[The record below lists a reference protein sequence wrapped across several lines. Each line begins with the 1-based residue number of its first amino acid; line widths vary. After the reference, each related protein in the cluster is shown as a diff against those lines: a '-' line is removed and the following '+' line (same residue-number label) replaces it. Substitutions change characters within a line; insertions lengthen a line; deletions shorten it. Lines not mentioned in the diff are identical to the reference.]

1 MVFGPDARSLFV
13 TLLLIIV
20 PVIIFCVCVARH
32 LRHEFSPHNSG
43 YAILA
48 VAILF
53 TIHVSSANFF
63 LFYCSFFIYFLSF
76 CTHSFSLVYF
86 KFRSP
91 NLMQATTTKNILLTV
106 HHVFCPSSCIPVMNQ
121 Y

>member
-1 MVFGPDARSLFV
+1 LVFGPDARSLFV

-32 LRHEFSPHNSG
+32 LRHEFSSYNSG

-63 LFYCSFFIYFLSF
+63 FDCSFFFNLFVYIILARSILS
-76 CTHSFSLVYF
+76 SEV
-86 KFRSP
+86 
-91 NLMQATTTKNILLTV
+91 QI
-106 HHVFCPSSCIPVMNQ
+106 
-121 Y
+121 